1 MRKVSAELWYMALA
15 SEVGV
20 IIRTDDPH
28 EAREELYAIQ
38 RGLKDPDLDD
48 VVIVEPGTDP
58 NDLMLVK
65 HSVAR
70 QHGYTIAGRHK
81 KGIFD

>member
-1 MRKVSAELWYMALA
+1 MKPVSAELWYMALA

-20 IIRTDDPH
+20 LIRADDPH

-48 VVIVEPGTDP
+48 VVIVDPGTDP

-65 HSVAR
+65 RSVAR
-70 QHGYTIAGRHK
+70 QHGYSIAGRHK

>member
-1 MRKVSAELWYMALA
+1 MRPVSAELWYMALA

-20 IIRTDDPH
+20 LIRADDPH

-48 VVIVEPGTDP
+48 VIIAR
-58 NDLMLVK
+58 
-65 HSVAR
+65 SVAS
-70 QHGYTIAGRHK
+70 IGRLGSERK
-81 KGIFD
+81 LATPASVLSDSA

>member
-1 MRKVSAELWYMALA
+1 MKKVSAELWYMALA